1 MIILYITLIIS
12 IIYKMKIINK
22 LKTIF
27 GSIDDFRRSH
37 RKAYELESIL
47 LIGIIS
53 VICGADSWNEMEN
66 YAQSK
71 EEFLRSFLDLP
82 NGIPSHDTF
91 NRVFSNIDSEQFET
105 CFIEWVSTLAQLQP
119 REVVAIDGKTIRGAK
134 ANGKKSPVHMVSAW
148 ASENNLV
155 LGQVKVSEKSNEIT
169 AIPKLL
175 EVLALKDT
183 IVTIDAMGCQT
194 SIAKE
199 IIKKDADYILAVK
212 GNQEQLHQDIV
223 DEFRFGKN
231 IATNLVEGLDHGR
244 IETRKCSI
252 ITDFKFIK
260 DNNKWENLKTVVRI
274 ESIREFKNSDKSTEN
289 AVRYYISSLK
299 AEAIDF
305 QKAIRSHW
313 SIENKLHWTLDVA
326 FSEDASRKRTKNAS
340 QNFSILNKIAL
351 NLLKNEKTSKIGVKS
366 KRMKAGWDNH
376 YLIKVLNLMKV

>member
-1 MIILYITLIIS
+1 METT
-12 IIYKMKIINK
+12 NK

-27 GSIDDFRRSH
+27 GSIEDFRRPH
-37 RKAYELESIL
+37 RKVYELESIL

-53 VICGADSWNEMEN
+53 VICGADSWNEMES

-119 REVVAIDGKTIRGAK
+119 REIIAIDGKTIRGAK

-148 ASENNLV
+148 ANENNLV

-194 SIAKE
+194 NIATK
-199 IIKKDADYILAVK
+199 IIAKDADYILAVK
-212 GNQEQLHQDIV
+212 GNQEQLYQDIT
-223 DEFRFGKN
+223 DEFKFSKN
-231 IATNLVEGLDHGR
+231 VNTSLEEDLDHGR

-252 ITDFKFIK
+252 ITDFKFIEK
-260 DNNKWENLKTVVRI
+260 INKWKNLKTLVKI
-274 ESIREFKNSDKSTEN
+274 ESIREFKNSKKPTEK
-289 AVRYYISSLK
+289 AVRYYISSLN
-299 AEAIDF
+299 AEAKDF

-326 FSEDASRKRTKNAS
+326 FCEDDSRKRSKNAS

-366 KRMKAGWDNH
+366 RRMKAGWDNH

>member
-1 MIILYITLIIS
+1 
-12 IIYKMKIINK
+12 MKTTNK

-27 GSIDDFRRSH
+27 GNIEDFRRSH
-37 RKAYELESIL
+37 RKVYELESIL

-105 CFIEWVSTLAQLQP
+105 CFVEWVSTLAQLQP

-134 ANGKKSPVHMVSAW
+134 ANGEKSPVHMVSAW
-148 ASENNLV
+148 ANENNLV
-155 LGQVKVSEKSNEIT
+155 LGQIKVSEKSNEIT

-194 SIAKE
+194 NIATK
-199 IIKKDADYILAVK
+199 IIAKDADYILAVK
-212 GNQEQLHQDIV
+212 GNQEQLYQDIK

-231 IATNLVEGLDHGR
+231 ITTNLVEGLDHGR

-252 ITDFKFIK
+252 ITDLPAGKTGFKFIGN
-260 DNNKWENLKTVVRI
+260 NNKWKNLKTLVRI
-274 ESIREFKNSDKSTEN
+274 ESIREFKNSEKPTEK

-299 AEAIDF
+299 AEAKDF
-305 QKAIRSHW
+305 QRAIRSHW

-366 KRMKAGWDNH
+366 RRMKAGWDNH

>member
-1 MIILYITLIIS
+1 MLIIS
-12 IIYKMKIINK
+12 IIYRMETTNK

-27 GSIDDFRRSH
+27 GSIEDFRRPH
-37 RKAYELESIL
+37 RKVYELESIL

-53 VICGADSWNEMEN
+53 VICGADSWNEMES

-119 REVVAIDGKTIRGAK
+119 REIIAIDGKTIRGAK

-148 ASENNLV
+148 ANENNLV

-194 SIAKE
+194 NIATK
-199 IIKKDADYILAVK
+199 IIAKDADYILAVK
-212 GNQEQLHQDIV
+212 GNQEQLYQDIT
-223 DEFRFGKN
+223 DEFKFSEN
-231 IATNLVEGLDHGR
+231 VNTSLEEDLDHGR

-252 ITDFKFIK
+252 ITDFKFIEK
-260 DNNKWENLKTVVRI
+260 INKWKNLKTLVKI
-274 ESIREFKNSDKSTEN
+274 ESIREFKNSKKPTEK
-289 AVRYYISSLK
+289 AVRYYISSLN
-299 AEAIDF
+299 AEAKDF

-326 FSEDASRKRTKNAS
+326 FCEDDSRKRTKNAS

-366 KRMKAGWDNH
+366 RRMKAGWDNH